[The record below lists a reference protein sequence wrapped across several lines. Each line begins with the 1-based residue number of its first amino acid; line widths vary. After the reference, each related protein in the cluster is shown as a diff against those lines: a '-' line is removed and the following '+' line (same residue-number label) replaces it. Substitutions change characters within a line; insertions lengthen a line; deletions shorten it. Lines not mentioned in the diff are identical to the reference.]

1 MGKGLKAL
9 SAQTDPK
16 IVKAAHKK
24 ADAILLGIHL
34 AEIRNLSNKTQL
46 ELAGLLAVS
55 QHTIAELE
63 RPGKDMRW
71 SSLKKYIEANGGKA
85 RIDVELPD
93 GTHFGFAL

>member
-9 SAQTDPK
+9 IAQTDPK
-16 IVKAAHKK
+16 IVKAAQKK
-24 ADAILLGIHL
+24 ADAILLDIHL
-34 AEIRNLSNKTQL
+34 TEIRNLSNKTQV

-55 QHTIAELE
+55 QPTIAELE
-63 RPGKDMRW
+63 RPGKDMRL